1 MRSAAKKLS
10 LVLATMVCVAG
21 ALSAKDVTVVV
32 DKTMPPPAWALME
45 RQLLDANSEA
55 VEIFAKKYMDER
67 GYLLH
72 TMRWGTLDGPDD
84 AIETY
89 YNWTLLHALGGSN
102 KVLEL
107 YKKGLDGHL
116 LQYKELRT
124 EKTKLAEHGAYH
136 NEFITQ
142 SDWFHIGEGIRG
154 FTMMGLA
161 DPRDE
166 KFQVRTKRFA
176 GMYMNEDPA
185 APNYDPKNKVIRSM
199 WTGSMGPMMHKATEY
214 DWVGD
219 AVPGTFH
226 ILHSPQGRG
235 QMLNLMSVYDRM
247 LKHCTEYVDSVGDTW
262 LNMGSVILGLNAYM
276 LDHENKYRD
285 WVLEYMDAWIDRAK
299 QTGGMI
305 PSTVG
310 LDGVPGSNFDG
321 QWWKSTYGWNFTI
334 FDGELEQIAHRNYFA
349 VGPWPGFSTA
359 YLLTGD
365 KKYIDALRTQVNKFY
380 ENAKVAD
387 GRPLLPTMY
396 GDPKGYRYKGQAEWY
411 RWRPFAPNDRLTE
424 IYLWSMDRKDLE
436 RIPQEGWIG
445 YLEGKN
451 PNHPEE
457 ALQGAFDRLRRN
469 LHNIRTDPTSPDTRL
484 ADWLLG
490 FSPAQTDELTELML
504 GGYFSNGKLWTL
516 HSRLRYFDPDERR
529 SGPPKDVAA
538 LVDNMTADSVA
549 VTLVNTSQ
557 AHARTVTVQAGGYGE
572 HQFNSVTVNGKMT
585 PIDHPYVTVRLEP
598 GAGDRLEFKMQRY
611 ANQPTL
617 AQPWDR
623 GWMVKN

>member
-334 FDGELEQIAHRNYFA
+334 FDGEIEQIAHRNYFA

-387 GRPLLPTMY
+387 DRTLLPTMY

-572 HQFNSVTVNGKMT
+572 HQFNSVTVNSKMT

>member
-1 MRSAAKKLS
+1 
-10 LVLATMVCVAG
+10 
-21 ALSAKDVTVVV
+21 
-32 DKTMPPPAWALME
+32 
-45 RQLLDANSEA
+45 
-55 VEIFAKKYMDER
+55 
-67 GYLLH
+67 
-72 TMRWGTLDGPDD
+72 
-84 AIETY
+84 
-89 YNWTLLHALGGSN
+89 
-102 KVLEL
+102 
-107 YKKGLDGHL
+107 
-116 LQYKELRT
+116 
-124 EKTKLAEHGAYH
+124 
-136 NEFITQ
+136 
-142 SDWFHIGEGIRG
+142 
-154 FTMMGLA
+154 
-161 DPRDE
+161 
-166 KFQVRTKRFA
+166 
-176 GMYMNEDPA
+176 
-185 APNYDPKNKVIRSM
+185 
-199 WTGSMGPMMHKATEY
+199 
-214 DWVGD
+214 
-219 AVPGTFH
+219 
-226 ILHSPQGRG
+226 
-235 QMLNLMSVYDRM
+235 
-247 LKHCTEYVDSVGDTW
+247 
-262 LNMGSVILGLNAYM
+262 
-276 LDHENKYRD
+276 
-285 WVLEYMDAWIDRAK
+285 
-299 QTGGMI
+299 MI

>member
-10 LVLATMVCVAG
+10 LVLATMVCAAG

>member
-334 FDGELEQIAHRNYFA
+334 FDGEIEQIAHRNYFA

-387 GRPLLPTMY
+387 GRTLLPTMY